1 MKKFIL
7 SLMGMLAWMFSSA
20 NAQIAY
26 QKANF
31 FDNVYVGLNGG
42 VSSPLDFNS
51 VTPFNAQ
58 AGVKVGKNWSP
69 VFGTNI
75 EGTAV
80 FGDNHFADS
89 HTFVKATYVGLNG
102 TLNLTNLFL
111 NYNPDKVFETSLEA
125 GFGWIHNYHTPTP
138 TNSDGH
144 TNYLGA
150 KTGII
155 FAWNIGINKAW
166 QLYAEPSVYWN
177 LSKTDKIQF
186 NKHNAQLAVSVG
198 FVYKFKTSN
207 KTHNFKVYDISD
219 YTSALEEARDRIAAL
234 EAQNAEL
241 SNRPTE
247 TYTVVKE
254 TNKNTETVVYLPDM
268 FTVSFLQNSAELT
281 QDAKNILDKV
291 GTTLP
296 VKVIG
301 STSPEGTTRRN
312 SELSVQR
319 ANAVAEYLKSR
330 GVAVVSAE
338 GNEQGRIAV
347 VTVVK

>member
-7 SLMGMLAWMFSSA
+7 SLMVMLTVMLSSA

-26 QKANF
+26 QKADF
-31 FDNVYVGLNGG
+31 LDNVYVGLNGG

-125 GFGWIHNYHTPTP
+125 GLGWIHNYHTPTP
-138 TNSDGH
+138 TNIDGH
-144 TNYLGA
+144 ANYLGA
-150 KTGII
+150 KTGVIL
-155 FAWNIGINKAW
+155 AWNIGNNKAW

-198 FVYKFKTSN
+198 VVYKFKTSN
-207 KTHNFKVYDISD
+207 KTHNFKVYNIYD

-241 SNRPTE
+241 SKRPTE
-247 TYTVVKE
+247 TYNVVKE
-254 TNKNTETVVYLPDM
+254 TVVYSQDII
-268 FTVSFLQNSAELT
+268 TVSFLQNSAELT

-291 GTTLP
+291 SASLT

-319 ANAVAEYLKSR
+319 ANAVAKYLKSR
-330 GVAVVSAE
+330 GVKVVSAE
-338 GNEQGRIAV
+338 GNEHGRIAV

>member
-7 SLMGMLAWMFSSA
+7 SLMVMLTMMLSSA

-26 QKANF
+26 QKADF
-31 FDNVYVGLNGG
+31 LDNVYVGLNGG

-125 GFGWIHNYHTPTP
+125 GIGWIHNYHTPTP
-138 TNSDGH
+138 TNIDGH
-144 TNYLGA
+144 ANYLGA
-150 KTGII
+150 KTGVIL
-155 FAWNIGINKAW
+155 AWNIGNNKAW

-198 FVYKFKTSN
+198 VVYKFKTSN
-207 KTHNFKVYDISD
+207 KTHNFKVYNIYD
-219 YTSALEEARDRIAAL
+219 YTSVLEEARDRIAAL

-241 SNRPTE
+241 SKRPTE
-247 TYTVVKE
+247 TYNVVKE
-254 TNKNTETVVYLPDM
+254 TNKETVVYSQDVL
-268 FTVSFLQNSAELT
+268 TVSFLQNSAELT

-291 GTTLP
+291 GTSLP

-319 ANAVAEYLKSR
+319 ANAVADYLKSR
-330 GVAVVSAE
+330 GVNVISAE
-338 GNEQGRIAV
+338 GNKHGRIAV

>member
-7 SLMGMLAWMFSSA
+7 SLMVMLTVMLSSA

-26 QKANF
+26 QKADF
-31 FDNVYVGLNGG
+31 LDNVYVGLNGG

-125 GFGWIHNYHTPTP
+125 GIGWIHNYHTPTP
-138 TNSDGH
+138 TNIDGH
-144 TNYLGA
+144 ANYLGA
-150 KTGII
+150 KTGVIL
-155 FAWNIGINKAW
+155 AWNIGNNKAW

-198 FVYKFKTSN
+198 VVYKFKTSN
-207 KTHNFKVYDISD
+207 KTHNFKVYNIYD

-241 SNRPTE
+241 SKRPTE
-247 TYTVVKE
+247 TYNVVKE
-254 TNKNTETVVYLPDM
+254 TNKETVVYSQDVL
-268 FTVSFLQNSAELT
+268 TVSFLQNSAELT

-291 GTTLP
+291 GTSLP

-319 ANAVAEYLKSR
+319 ANAVAKYLKSR
-330 GVAVVSAE
+330 GVKVVSAE
-338 GNEQGRIAV
+338 GNEHGRIAV

>member
-7 SLMGMLAWMFSSA
+7 SLMVMLTVMLSSA

-26 QKANF
+26 QKADF
-31 FDNVYVGLNGG
+31 LDNVYVGLNGG

-69 VFGTNI
+69 VFETNI

-125 GFGWIHNYHTPTP
+125 GLGWIHNYHTPTP
-138 TNSDGH
+138 TNIDGH
-144 TNYLGA
+144 ANYLGA
-150 KTGII
+150 KTGAIL
-155 FAWNIGINKAW
+155 AWNIGNNKAW

-198 FVYKFKTSN
+198 VVYKFKTSN
-207 KTHNFKVYDISD
+207 KTHNFKVYNIYD
-219 YTSALEEARDRIAAL
+219 YTSALEEARNRIDAL

-241 SNRPTE
+241 SKRPTE
-247 TYTVVKE
+247 TYNVVKE
-254 TNKNTETVVYLPDM
+254 TNKETVVYSQDI

-291 GTTLP
+291 SASLP

-319 ANAVAEYLKSR
+319 ANAVAKYLKSR
-330 GVAVVSAE
+330 GVKVVSAE
-338 GNEQGRIAV
+338 GNEHGRIAV

>member
-7 SLMGMLAWMFSSA
+7 SLMVMLTVMLSSA

-26 QKANF
+26 QKADF
-31 FDNVYVGLNGG
+31 LDNVYVGLNGG

-125 GFGWIHNYHTPTP
+125 GIGWIHNYHTPTP
-138 TNSDGH
+138 TNIDGH
-144 TNYLGA
+144 ANYLGA
-150 KTGII
+150 KTGVIL
-155 FAWNIGINKAW
+155 AWNIGNNKAW

-198 FVYKFKTSN
+198 VVYKFKTSN
-207 KTHNFKVYDISD
+207 KTHNFKVYNIYD

-241 SNRPTE
+241 SKRPTE
-247 TYTVVKE
+247 TYNVVKE
-254 TNKNTETVVYLPDM
+254 TNKETVVYSQDVL
-268 FTVSFLQNSAELT
+268 TVSFLQNSAELT
-281 QDAKNILDKV
+281 QDAKNILNKV
-291 GTTLP
+291 GTSLP

-319 ANAVAEYLKSR
+319 ANAVADYLKSR
-330 GVAVVSAE
+330 GVNVISAE
-338 GNEQGRIAV
+338 GNEHGRIAV
-347 VTVVK
+347 ITVVK

>member
-7 SLMGMLAWMFSSA
+7 SLMVMLTVMLSSA

-26 QKANF
+26 QKADF
-31 FDNVYVGLNGG
+31 LDNVYVGLNGG

-125 GFGWIHNYHTPTP
+125 GLGWIHNYHTPTP
-138 TNSDGH
+138 TNIDGH
-144 TNYLGA
+144 ANYLGA
-150 KTGII
+150 KTGVIL
-155 FAWNIGINKAW
+155 AWNIGNNKAW

-198 FVYKFKTSN
+198 VVYKFKTSN
-207 KTHNFKVYDISD
+207 KTHNFKVYNIYD

-241 SNRPTE
+241 SKRPTE
-247 TYTVVKE
+247 TYNVVKE
-254 TNKNTETVVYLPDM
+254 TNKETVVYSQDI

-291 GTTLP
+291 SASLP

-301 STSPEGTTRRN
+301 STSPEGSTRRN

-330 GVAVVSAE
+330 GVNVISAE
-338 GNEQGRIAV
+338 GNEHGRIAV

>member
-7 SLMGMLAWMFSSA
+7 SLMVMLTVMLSSA

-26 QKANF
+26 QKADF
-31 FDNVYVGLNGG
+31 LDNVYVGLNGG

-111 NYNPDKVFETSLEA
+111 NYNPDKVFETSLET
-125 GFGWIHNYHTPTP
+125 GFGWIHNYHTSIP
-138 TNSDGH
+138 TNIDGH
-144 TNYLGA
+144 ANYLGA
-150 KTGII
+150 KTGVIL
-155 FAWNIGINKAW
+155 AWNIGNNKAW

-198 FVYKFKTSN
+198 VVYKFKTSN
-207 KTHNFKVYDISD
+207 KTHNFKVYNIYD

-241 SNRPTE
+241 SKRPTE
-247 TYTVVKE
+247 TYNVVKE
-254 TNKNTETVVYLPDM
+254 TNKETVVYSQDI

-291 GTTLP
+291 GASLP

-301 STSPEGTTRRN
+301 STSPEGSTRRN

-330 GVAVVSAE
+330 GVNVISAE
-338 GNEQGRIAV
+338 GNEHGRIAV

>member
-7 SLMGMLAWMFSSA
+7 SLMVMLTVMLSSA

-26 QKANF
+26 QKADF
-31 FDNVYVGLNGG
+31 LDNVYVGLNGG

-125 GFGWIHNYHTPTP
+125 GLGWIHNYHTPTP
-138 TNSDGH
+138 TNIDGH
-144 TNYLGA
+144 ADYLGA
-150 KTGII
+150 KTGVIL
-155 FAWNIGINKAW
+155 AWNIGNNKAW

-198 FVYKFKTSN
+198 VVYKFKTSN
-207 KTHNFKVYDISD
+207 KTHNFKVYNIYD
-219 YTSALEEARDRIAAL
+219 YTSALEEARDRIDAL

-241 SNRPTE
+241 SKRPTE
-247 TYTVVKE
+247 TYNVVKE
-254 TNKNTETVVYLPDM
+254 TNKETVVYSQDI

-291 GTTLP
+291 GASLP

-301 STSPEGTTRRN
+301 STSPEGSTRRN

-319 ANAVAEYLKSR
+319 ANAVAKYLKSR
-330 GVAVVSAE
+330 GVKVVSAE
-338 GNEQGRIAV
+338 GNEHGRIAV

>member
-7 SLMGMLAWMFSSA
+7 SLMVMLTVMLSSA

-26 QKANF
+26 QKADF
-31 FDNVYVGLNGG
+31 LDNVYVGLNGG

-75 EGTAV
+75 EGTVV

-125 GFGWIHNYHTPTP
+125 GLGWIHNYHTPTP
-138 TNSDGH
+138 TNIDGH
-144 TNYLGA
+144 ADYLGA
-150 KTGII
+150 KTGVIL
-155 FAWNIGINKAW
+155 AWNIGNNKAW

-198 FVYKFKTSN
+198 VVYKFKTSN
-207 KTHNFKVYDISD
+207 KTHNFKVYNIYD
-219 YTSALEEARDRIAAL
+219 YTSALKEARNRIDAL

-241 SNRPTE
+241 SKRPTE
-247 TYTVVKE
+247 TYNVVKE
-254 TNKNTETVVYLPDM
+254 TNKETVVYSQDI

-291 GTTLP
+291 SASLP

-319 ANAVAEYLKSR
+319 ANAVAKYLKSR
-330 GVAVVSAE
+330 GVKVVSAE
-338 GNEQGRIAV
+338 GNEHGRIAV

>member
-7 SLMGMLAWMFSSA
+7 SLMVMLTVMLSSA

-26 QKANF
+26 QKADF
-31 FDNVYVGLNGG
+31 LDNVYVGLNGG

-125 GFGWIHNYHTPTP
+125 GLGWIHNYHTPTP
-138 TNSDGH
+138 TNIDGH
-144 TNYLGA
+144 VDYLGA
-150 KTGII
+150 KTGVIL
-155 FAWNIGINKAW
+155 AWNIGNNKAW

-198 FVYKFKTSN
+198 VVYKFKTSN
-207 KTHNFKVYDISD
+207 KTHNFKVYNIYD

-241 SNRPTE
+241 SKRPTE
-247 TYTVVKE
+247 TYNVVKE
-254 TNKNTETVVYLPDM
+254 TVVYSQDI

-291 GTTLP
+291 GASLP

-301 STSPEGTTRRN
+301 STSPEGSTRRN

-319 ANAVAEYLKSR
+319 ANAVAKYLKSR
-330 GVAVVSAE
+330 GVKVVSAE
-338 GNEQGRIAV
+338 GNEHGRIAV

>member
-7 SLMGMLAWMFSSA
+7 SLMVMLTVMLSSA

-26 QKANF
+26 QKADF
-31 FDNVYVGLNGG
+31 LDNVYVGLNGG

-125 GFGWIHNYHTPTP
+125 GLGWIHNYHTPTP
-138 TNSDGH
+138 TNIDGH
-144 TNYLGA
+144 ANYLGA
-150 KTGII
+150 KTGVIL
-155 FAWNIGINKAW
+155 AWNIGNNKAW

-198 FVYKFKTSN
+198 VVYKFKTSN
-207 KTHNFKVYDISD
+207 KTHNFKVYNIYD

-241 SNRPTE
+241 SKRPTE
-247 TYTVVKE
+247 TYNVVKE
-254 TNKNTETVVYLPDM
+254 TNKETVVYSQDI

-291 GTTLP
+291 GTSLP

-319 ANAVAEYLKSR
+319 ANAVADYLKSR
-330 GVAVVSAE
+330 GVNVISAE
-338 GNEQGRIAV
+338 GNKHGRIAV

>member
-7 SLMGMLAWMFSSA
+7 SLMVMLTVMLSSA

-26 QKANF
+26 QKADF
-31 FDNVYVGLNGG
+31 LDNVYVGLNGG

-125 GFGWIHNYHTPTP
+125 GLGWIHNYHTPTP
-138 TNSDGH
+138 TNIDGH
-144 TNYLGA
+144 ANYLGA
-150 KTGII
+150 KTGVIL
-155 FAWNIGINKAW
+155 AWNIGNNKAW

-198 FVYKFKTSN
+198 VVYKFKTSN
-207 KTHNFKVYDISD
+207 KTHNFKVYNIYD

-241 SNRPTE
+241 SKRPTE
-247 TYTVVKE
+247 TYNVVKE
-254 TNKNTETVVYLPDM
+254 TNKETVVYSQDVL
-268 FTVSFLQNSAELT
+268 TVSFLQNSAELT

-291 GTTLP
+291 GTSLP

-319 ANAVAEYLKSR
+319 ANAVADYLKSR
-330 GVAVVSAE
+330 GVNVISAE
-338 GNEQGRIAV
+338 GNKHGRIAV

>member
-7 SLMGMLAWMFSSA
+7 SLMVMLTVMLSSA

-26 QKANF
+26 QKADF

-138 TNSDGH
+138 TNIDGH
-144 TNYLGA
+144 ANYLGA
-150 KTGII
+150 KTGVIL
-155 FAWNIGINKAW
+155 AWNIGNKKAW

-198 FVYKFKTSN
+198 VVYKFKTSN
-207 KTHNFKVYDISD
+207 KTHNFKVYNIYD
-219 YTSALEEARDRIAAL
+219 YSSALEEARDRIAAL
-234 EAQNAEL
+234 ETQNAEL
-241 SNRPTE
+241 SKRPTE
-247 TYTVVKE
+247 TYNVVKE
-254 TNKNTETVVYLPDM
+254 TNKETVVYSQDVL
-268 FTVSFLQNSAELT
+268 TVSFLQNSAELT

-291 GTTLP
+291 GTSLT

-319 ANAVAEYLKSR
+319 ANAVADYLKSR
-330 GVAVVSAE
+330 GVNVISAE
-338 GNEQGRIAV
+338 GNEYGRIAV

>member
-7 SLMGMLAWMFSSA
+7 SLMVMLTVMLSSA

-26 QKANF
+26 QKADF
-31 FDNVYVGLNGG
+31 LDNVYVGLNGG

-125 GFGWIHNYHTPTP
+125 GLGWIHNYHTPTP
-138 TNSDGH
+138 TNIDGH
-144 TNYLGA
+144 ANYLGA
-150 KTGII
+150 KTGVI
-155 FAWNIGINKAW
+155 FAWNIGNNKAW

-198 FVYKFKTSN
+198 VVYKFKTSN
-207 KTHNFKVYDISD
+207 KTHNFKVYNIYD

-241 SNRPTE
+241 SKRPTE
-247 TYTVVKE
+247 TYNVVKE
-254 TNKNTETVVYLPDM
+254 TVVYSQDII
-268 FTVSFLQNSAELT
+268 TVSFLQNSAELT

-291 GTTLP
+291 SASLP

-319 ANAVAEYLKSR
+319 ANAVAKYLKSR
-330 GVAVVSAE
+330 GVKVVSAE
-338 GNEQGRIAV
+338 GNEHGRIAV

>member
-7 SLMGMLAWMFSSA
+7 SLMVMLTVMLSSA

-26 QKANF
+26 QKADF
-31 FDNVYVGLNGG
+31 LDNVYVGLNGG

-125 GFGWIHNYHTPTP
+125 GLGWIHNYHTPTP
-138 TNSDGH
+138 TNIDGH
-144 TNYLGA
+144 ANYLGA
-150 KTGII
+150 KTGVIL
-155 FAWNIGINKAW
+155 AWNIGNNKAW

-198 FVYKFKTSN
+198 VVYKFKTSN
-207 KTHNFKVYDISD
+207 KTHNFKVYNIYD

-241 SNRPTE
+241 SKRPTE
-247 TYTVVKE
+247 TYNVVK
-254 TNKNTETVVYLPDM
+254 KTVVYSQDII
-268 FTVSFLQNSAELT
+268 TVSFLQNSAELT

-291 GTTLP
+291 SASLP

-319 ANAVAEYLKSR
+319 ANAVAKYLKSR
-330 GVAVVSAE
+330 GVKVVSAE
-338 GNEQGRIAV
+338 GNKHGRIAV

>member
-1 MKKFIL
+1 MV
-7 SLMGMLAWMFSSA
+7 MLTVMLSSA

-26 QKANF
+26 QKADF
-31 FDNVYVGLNGG
+31 LDNVYVGLNGG

-125 GFGWIHNYHTPTP
+125 GIGWIHNYHTPTP
-138 TNSDGH
+138 TNIDGH
-144 TNYLGA
+144 ANYLGA
-150 KTGII
+150 KTGVIL
-155 FAWNIGINKAW
+155 AWNIGNNKAW

-198 FVYKFKTSN
+198 VVYKFKTSN
-207 KTHNFKVYDISD
+207 KTHNFKVYNIYD

-241 SNRPTE
+241 SKRPTE
-247 TYTVVKE
+247 TYNVVKE
-254 TNKNTETVVYLPDM
+254 TVVYSQDII
-268 FTVSFLQNSAELT
+268 TVSFLQNSAELT

-291 GTTLP
+291 SASLP

-319 ANAVAEYLKSR
+319 ANAVAKYLKSR
-330 GVAVVSAE
+330 GVKVVSAE
-338 GNEQGRIAV
+338 GNEHGRIAV

>member
-7 SLMGMLAWMFSSA
+7 SLMVMLTVMLSSA

-26 QKANF
+26 QKADF
-31 FDNVYVGLNGG
+31 LDNVYVGLNGG

-51 VTPFNAQ
+51 VIPFNAQ

-125 GFGWIHNYHTPTP
+125 GLGWIHNYHTPTP
-138 TNSDGH
+138 TNIDGH
-144 TNYLGA
+144 ANYLGA
-150 KTGII
+150 KTGVIL
-155 FAWNIGINKAW
+155 AWNIGNNKAW

-198 FVYKFKTSN
+198 VVYKFKTSN
-207 KTHNFKVYDISD
+207 KTHNFKVYNIYD

-241 SNRPTE
+241 SKRPTE
-247 TYTVVKE
+247 TYNVVKE
-254 TNKNTETVVYLPDM
+254 TVVYSQDII
-268 FTVSFLQNSAELT
+268 TVSFLQNSAELT

-291 GTTLP
+291 SVSLP

-319 ANAVAEYLKSR
+319 ANAVAKYLKSR
-330 GVAVVSAE
+330 GVKVVSAE
-338 GNEQGRIAV
+338 GNEHGRIAV

>member
-7 SLMGMLAWMFSSA
+7 SLMVMLTVMLSSA

-26 QKANF
+26 QKADF
-31 FDNVYVGLNGG
+31 LDNVYVGLNGG

-51 VTPFNAQ
+51 VIPFNAQ

-125 GFGWIHNYHTPTP
+125 GIGWIHNYHTSTP
-138 TNSDGH
+138 TNIDGH
-144 TNYLGA
+144 ANYLGA
-150 KTGII
+150 KTGVIL
-155 FAWNIGINKAW
+155 AWNIGNNKAW

-198 FVYKFKTSN
+198 VVYKFKTSN
-207 KTHNFKVYDISD
+207 KTHNFKVYNIYD

-241 SNRPTE
+241 SKRPTE
-247 TYTVVKE
+247 TYNVVKE
-254 TNKNTETVVYLPDM
+254 TNKETVVYSQDII
-268 FTVSFLQNSAELT
+268 TVSFLQNSAELT

-291 GTTLP
+291 SVSLP

-319 ANAVAEYLKSR
+319 ANAVAKYLKSR
-330 GVAVVSAE
+330 GVKVVSAE
-338 GNEQGRIAV
+338 GNEHGRIAV

>member
-7 SLMGMLAWMFSSA
+7 SLMVMLTVMLSSA

-26 QKANF
+26 QKADF
-31 FDNVYVGLNGG
+31 LDNVYVGLNGG

-125 GFGWIHNYHTPTP
+125 GLGWIHNYHTPTP
-138 TNSDGH
+138 TNIDGH
-144 TNYLGA
+144 VNYLGA
-150 KTGII
+150 KTGVIL
-155 FAWNIGINKAW
+155 AWNIGNNKAW

-198 FVYKFKTSN
+198 VVYKFKTSN
-207 KTHNFKVYDISD
+207 KTHNFKVYNIYD

-241 SNRPTE
+241 SKRPTE
-247 TYTVVKE
+247 TYNVVKE
-254 TNKNTETVVYLPDM
+254 TNKETVVYSQDI

-291 GTTLP
+291 GVSLP

-301 STSPEGTTRRN
+301 STSPEGSTRRN

-330 GVAVVSAE
+330 GVEVISAE
-338 GNEQGRIAV
+338 GNEHGRIAV

>member
-7 SLMGMLAWMFSSA
+7 SLMVMLTMMLSSA

-26 QKANF
+26 QKADF

-125 GFGWIHNYHTPTP
+125 GLGWIHNYHTPTP
-138 TNSDGH
+138 TNIDGH
-144 TNYLGA
+144 ANYLGA
-150 KTGII
+150 KTGVIL
-155 FAWNIGINKAW
+155 AWNIGNNKAW

-198 FVYKFKTSN
+198 VVYKFKTSN
-207 KTHNFKVYDISD
+207 KTHNFKVYNIYD

-241 SNRPTE
+241 SKRPTE
-247 TYTVVKE
+247 TYNVVKE
-254 TNKNTETVVYLPDM
+254 TVVYSQDII
-268 FTVSFLQNSAELT
+268 TVSFLQNSAELT

-291 GTTLP
+291 SASLP

-319 ANAVAEYLKSR
+319 ANAVAKYLKSR
-330 GVAVVSAE
+330 GVKVVSAE
-338 GNEQGRIAV
+338 GNEHGRIAV

>member
-7 SLMGMLAWMFSSA
+7 SLMVMLTMMLSSA

-26 QKANF
+26 QKADF

-58 AGVKVGKNWSP
+58 AGIKVGKNWSP

-138 TNSDGH
+138 TNIDGH
-144 TNYLGA
+144 ANYLGA
-150 KTGII
+150 KTGVIL
-155 FAWNIGINKAW
+155 AWNIGNKKAW

-186 NKHNAQLAVSVG
+186 NKHNAQLAFSVG
-198 FVYKFKTSN
+198 VVYKFKTSN
-207 KTHNFKVYDISD
+207 KTHNFKVYNIYD
-219 YTSALEEARDRIAAL
+219 YSSALEEARDRIAAL
-234 EAQNAEL
+234 EAQNTEL
-241 SNRPTE
+241 SKRPTE
-247 TYTVVKE
+247 TYNVVKE
-254 TNKNTETVVYLPDM
+254 TNKETVVYSQDVL
-268 FTVSFLQNSAELT
+268 TVSFLQNSAELT

-291 GTTLP
+291 GTSLP

-319 ANAVAEYLKSR
+319 ANAVADYLKSR
-330 GVAVVSAE
+330 GVNVISAE
-338 GNEQGRIAV
+338 GNEHGRIAV

>member
-7 SLMGMLAWMFSSA
+7 SLMVMLTVMLSSA

-26 QKANF
+26 QKADF
-31 FDNVYVGLNGG
+31 LDNVYVGLNGG

-51 VTPFNAQ
+51 VIPFNAQ

-125 GFGWIHNYHTPTP
+125 GLGWIHNYHTPTP
-138 TNSDGH
+138 TNIDGH
-144 TNYLGA
+144 ANYLGA
-150 KTGII
+150 KTGVIL
-155 FAWNIGINKAW
+155 AWNIGNNKAW

-198 FVYKFKTSN
+198 VVYKFKTSN
-207 KTHNFKVYDISD
+207 KTHNFKVYNIYD

-241 SNRPTE
+241 SKRPTE
-247 TYTVVKE
+247 TYNVVKE
-254 TNKNTETVVYLPDM
+254 TNKETVVYSQDII
-268 FTVSFLQNSAELT
+268 TVSFLQNSAELT

-291 GTTLP
+291 SVSLP

-319 ANAVAEYLKSR
+319 ANAVAKYLKSR
-330 GVAVVSAE
+330 GVKVVSAE
-338 GNEQGRIAV
+338 GNEHGRIAV

>member
-7 SLMGMLAWMFSSA
+7 SLMVMLTVMLSSA

-26 QKANF
+26 QKADF
-31 FDNVYVGLNGG
+31 LDNVYVGLNGG

-125 GFGWIHNYHTPTP
+125 GIGWIHNYHTSTP
-138 TNSDGH
+138 TNIDGH
-144 TNYLGA
+144 ANYLGA
-150 KTGII
+150 KTGVIL
-155 FAWNIGINKAW
+155 AWNIGNNKAW

-198 FVYKFKTSN
+198 VVYKFKTSN
-207 KTHNFKVYDISD
+207 KTHNFKVYNIYD

-241 SNRPTE
+241 SKRPTE
-247 TYTVVKE
+247 TYNVVKE
-254 TNKNTETVVYLPDM
+254 TNKETVVYSQDI

-291 GTTLP
+291 GASLP

-301 STSPEGTTRRN
+301 STSPEGSTRRN

-330 GVAVVSAE
+330 GVNVISAE
-338 GNEQGRIAV
+338 GNEHGRIAV

>member
-7 SLMGMLAWMFSSA
+7 SLMVMLTVMLSSA

-26 QKANF
+26 QKADF
-31 FDNVYVGLNGG
+31 LDNVYVGLNGG

-125 GFGWIHNYHTPTP
+125 GLGWIHNYHTPTP
-138 TNSDGH
+138 TNIDGH
-144 TNYLGA
+144 ANYLGA
-150 KTGII
+150 KTGVIL
-155 FAWNIGINKAW
+155 AWNIGNNKAW

-198 FVYKFKTSN
+198 VVYKFKTSN
-207 KTHNFKVYDISD
+207 KTHNFKVYNIYD

-241 SNRPTE
+241 SKRPTE
-247 TYTVVKE
+247 TYNVVKE
-254 TNKNTETVVYLPDM
+254 TVVYSQDII
-268 FTVSFLQNSAELT
+268 TVSFLQNSAELT

-291 GTTLP
+291 SASLP

-319 ANAVAEYLKSR
+319 ANAVAKYLKSR
-330 GVAVVSAE
+330 GVKVVSAE
-338 GNEQGRIAV
+338 GNEHGRIAV
-347 VTVVK
+347 VTVIK

>member
-7 SLMGMLAWMFSSA
+7 SLMVMLTVMLSSA

-26 QKANF
+26 QKADF
-31 FDNVYVGLNGG
+31 LDNVYVGLNGG

-125 GFGWIHNYHTPTP
+125 GIGWIHNYHTPTP
-138 TNSDGH
+138 TNIDGH
-144 TNYLGA
+144 ANYLGA
-150 KTGII
+150 KTGVIL
-155 FAWNIGINKAW
+155 AWNIGNNKAW

-198 FVYKFKTSN
+198 VVYKFKTSN
-207 KTHNFKVYDISD
+207 KTHNFKVYNIYD

-234 EAQNAEL
+234 EAQNTEL
-241 SNRPTE
+241 SKRPTE
-247 TYTVVKE
+247 TYNVVKE
-254 TNKNTETVVYLPDM
+254 TNKETVVYSQDII
-268 FTVSFLQNSAELT
+268 TVSFLQNSAELT

-291 GTTLP
+291 SASLP

-319 ANAVAEYLKSR
+319 ANAVAKYLKSR
-330 GVAVVSAE
+330 GVKVVSAE
-338 GNEQGRIAV
+338 GNEHGRIAV

>member
-7 SLMGMLAWMFSSA
+7 SLMVMLTVMLSSA

-26 QKANF
+26 QKADF
-31 FDNVYVGLNGG
+31 LDNVYVGLNGG

-51 VTPFNAQ
+51 VIPFNAQ

-125 GFGWIHNYHTPTP
+125 GLGWIHNYHTPTP
-138 TNSDGH
+138 TNIDGH
-144 TNYLGA
+144 ANYLGA
-150 KTGII
+150 KTGVIL
-155 FAWNIGINKAW
+155 AWNIGNNKAW

-198 FVYKFKTSN
+198 VVYKFKTSN
-207 KTHNFKVYDISD
+207 KTHNFKVYNIYD

-241 SNRPTE
+241 SKRPTE
-247 TYTVVKE
+247 TYNVVKE
-254 TNKNTETVVYLPDM
+254 TVVYSQDII
-268 FTVSFLQNSAELT
+268 TVSFLQNSAELT

-291 GTTLP
+291 SASLP

-301 STSPEGTTRRN
+301 STSPEGSTRRN

-319 ANAVAEYLKSR
+319 ANAVAKYLKSR
-330 GVAVVSAE
+330 GVKVVSAE
-338 GNEQGRIAV
+338 GNEHGRIAV

>member
-7 SLMGMLAWMFSSA
+7 SLMVMLTVMLSSA

-26 QKANF
+26 QKADF
-31 FDNVYVGLNGG
+31 LDNVYVGLNGG

-125 GFGWIHNYHTPTP
+125 GLGWIHNYHTPTP
-138 TNSDGH
+138 TNIDGH
-144 TNYLGA
+144 ANYLGA
-150 KTGII
+150 KTGVIL
-155 FAWNIGINKAW
+155 AWNIGNNKAW

-198 FVYKFKTSN
+198 VVYKFKTSN
-207 KTHNFKVYDISD
+207 KTHNFKVYNIYD

-241 SNRPTE
+241 SKRPTE
-247 TYTVVKE
+247 TYNVVKE
-254 TNKNTETVVYLPDM
+254 TNKETVVYSQDI

-291 GTTLP
+291 GASLP

-330 GVAVVSAE
+330 GVEVISAE
-338 GNEQGRIAV
+338 GNEHGRIAV

>member
-7 SLMGMLAWMFSSA
+7 SLMVMLTVMLSSA

-26 QKANF
+26 QKADF
-31 FDNVYVGLNGG
+31 LDNVYVGLNGG

-125 GFGWIHNYHTPTP
+125 GIGWIHNYHTPTP
-138 TNSDGH
+138 TNIDGH
-144 TNYLGA
+144 ANYLGA
-150 KTGII
+150 KTGVIL
-155 FAWNIGINKAW
+155 AWNIGNNKAW

-198 FVYKFKTSN
+198 VVYKFKTSN
-207 KTHNFKVYDISD
+207 KTHNFKVYNIYD

-241 SNRPTE
+241 SKRPTE
-247 TYTVVKE
+247 TYNVVKE
-254 TNKNTETVVYLPDM
+254 TNKETVVYSQDI

-291 GTTLP
+291 GVSLP

-330 GVAVVSAE
+330 GVEVVSAE
-338 GNEQGRIAV
+338 GNEHGRIAV

>member
-1 MKKFIL
+1 MV
-7 SLMGMLAWMFSSA
+7 MLTVMLSSA

-26 QKANF
+26 QKADF
-31 FDNVYVGLNGG
+31 LDNVYVGLNGG

-125 GFGWIHNYHTPTP
+125 GIGWIHNYHTPTP
-138 TNSDGH
+138 TNIDGH
-144 TNYLGA
+144 ANYLGA
-150 KTGII
+150 KTGVIL
-155 FAWNIGINKAW
+155 AWNIGNNKAW

-198 FVYKFKTSN
+198 VVYKFKTSN
-207 KTHNFKVYDISD
+207 KTHNFKVYNIYD

-241 SNRPTE
+241 SKRPTE
-247 TYTVVKE
+247 TYNVVKE
-254 TNKNTETVVYLPDM
+254 TVVYSQDII
-268 FTVSFLQNSAELT
+268 TVSFLQNSAELT

-291 GTTLP
+291 SVSLP

-330 GVAVVSAE
+330 GVEVVSAE
-338 GNEQGRIAV
+338 GNEHGRIAV

>member
-7 SLMGMLAWMFSSA
+7 SLMVMLTVMLSSA

-26 QKANF
+26 QKADF
-31 FDNVYVGLNGG
+31 LDNVYVGLNGG

-125 GFGWIHNYHTPTP
+125 GIGWIHNYHTPTP
-138 TNSDGH
+138 TNIDGH
-144 TNYLGA
+144 VNYLGA
-150 KTGII
+150 KTGVIL
-155 FAWNIGINKAW
+155 AWNIGNNKAW

-198 FVYKFKTSN
+198 VVYKFKTSN
-207 KTHNFKVYDISD
+207 KTHNFKVYNIYD

-241 SNRPTE
+241 SKRPTE
-247 TYTVVKE
+247 TYNVVKE
-254 TNKNTETVVYLPDM
+254 TNKETVVYSQDI

-291 GTTLP
+291 GASLP

-301 STSPEGTTRRN
+301 STSPEGSTRRN

-330 GVAVVSAE
+330 GVEVVSAE
-338 GNEQGRIAV
+338 GNEHGRIAV

>member
-7 SLMGMLAWMFSSA
+7 SLMVMLTMMLSSV

-51 VTPFNAQ
+51 ITPFNAQ

-89 HTFVKATYVGLNG
+89 HTFVKTTYVGLNG

-125 GFGWIHNYHTPTP
+125 GLGWIRNYHTPIMA
-138 TNSDGH
+138 NIDGH
-144 TNYLGA
+144 VDYLGA
-150 KTGII
+150 KTGAI
-155 FAWNIGINKAW
+155 FAWNIGNKKAL

-177 LSKTDKIQF
+177 LPKSGDIQF
-186 NKHNAQLAVSVG
+186 NKQNAQLAVSVG
-198 FVYKFKTSN
+198 VVYKFKTSN
-207 KTHNFKVYDISD
+207 KTHNFKVYNIYD
-219 YTSALEEARDRIAAL
+219 YTSALQEARDRIASL
-234 EAQNAEL
+234 ETQNAEL
-241 SNRPTE
+241 RKRPI
-247 TYTVVKE
+247 YNVVKE
-254 TNKNTETVVYLPDM
+254 TNKETVVYSQDVL
-268 FTVSFLQNSAELT
+268 TVSFLQNSAELT
-281 QDAKNILDKV
+281 QDAKNILNKV
-291 GTTLP
+291 GTSLP

-319 ANAVAEYLKSR
+319 ANAVADYLKSR
-330 GVAVVSAE
+330 GVNVISAE
-338 GNEQGRIAV
+338 GNEHGRIAV
-347 VTVVK
+347 ITVVK

>member
-7 SLMGMLAWMFSSA
+7 SLMVMLTVMLSSA

-26 QKANF
+26 QKADF
-31 FDNVYVGLNGG
+31 LDNVYVGLNGG

-75 EGTAV
+75 EGTVV
-80 FGDNHFADS
+80 FGDNHFAGS

-102 TLNLTNLFL
+102 RLNLTNLFL

-125 GFGWIHNYHTPTP
+125 GLGWIHNYHTPTP
-138 TNSDGH
+138 TNIDGH
-144 TNYLGA
+144 ANYLGA
-150 KTGII
+150 KTGVIL
-155 FAWNIGINKAW
+155 AWNIGNNKAW

-198 FVYKFKTSN
+198 VVYKFKTSN
-207 KTHNFKVYDISD
+207 KTHNFKVYNIYD

-241 SNRPTE
+241 SKRPTE
-247 TYTVVKE
+247 TYNVVKE
-254 TNKNTETVVYLPDM
+254 TNKETVVYSQDII
-268 FTVSFLQNSAELT
+268 TVSFLQNSAELT

-291 GTTLP
+291 GASLP

-330 GVAVVSAE
+330 GVEVVSAE
-338 GNEQGRIAV
+338 GNEHGRIAV

>member
-7 SLMGMLAWMFSSA
+7 SLMVMLTMMLSSA

-26 QKANF
+26 QKADF

-51 VTPFNAQ
+51 VTPFNTQ

-80 FGDNHFADS
+80 FGDNHFTDS

-138 TNSDGH
+138 TNIDGH
-144 TNYLGA
+144 ANYLGT
-150 KTGII
+150 KTGVIL
-155 FAWNIGINKAW
+155 AWNIGNKKAW

-177 LSKTDKIQF
+177 LSKSDKIQF

-198 FVYKFKTSN
+198 VVYKFKTSN
-207 KTHNFKVYDISD
+207 KTHNFKVYNIYD
-219 YTSALEEARDRIAAL
+219 YSSALEEARDRIAAL

-241 SNRPTE
+241 SKRPTE
-247 TYTVVKE
+247 TYNVVKE
-254 TNKNTETVVYLPDM
+254 TNKETVVYSQDI

-291 GTTLP
+291 GASLP

-301 STSPEGTTRRN
+301 STSPEGSTRRN

-330 GVAVVSAE
+330 GAEVVSAE
-338 GNEQGRIAV
+338 GNEHGRIAV

>member
-7 SLMGMLAWMFSSA
+7 SLMVMLTVMLSSA

-26 QKANF
+26 QKADF
-31 FDNVYVGLNGG
+31 LDNVYVGLNGG

-125 GFGWIHNYHTPTP
+125 GIGWIHNYHTPTP
-138 TNSDGH
+138 TNIDGH
-144 TNYLGA
+144 ANYLGA
-150 KTGII
+150 KTGVIL
-155 FAWNIGINKAW
+155 AWNIGNNKAW
-166 QLYAEPSVYWN
+166 QIYAEPSVYWN

-198 FVYKFKTSN
+198 VVYKFKTSN
-207 KTHNFKVYDISD
+207 KTHNFKVYNIYD

-241 SNRPTE
+241 SKRPTE
-247 TYTVVKE
+247 TYNVVKE
-254 TNKNTETVVYLPDM
+254 TNKETVVYSQDI

-291 GTTLP
+291 GASLP

-301 STSPEGTTRRN
+301 STSPEGSTRRN

-319 ANAVAEYLKSR
+319 VKAVAEYLKSR
-330 GVAVVSAE
+330 GVEVVSAE
-338 GNEQGRIAV
+338 GNEHGRIAV

>member
-1 MKKFIL
+1 MV
-7 SLMGMLAWMFSSA
+7 MLTVMLSSA

-26 QKANF
+26 QKADF
-31 FDNVYVGLNGG
+31 LDNVYVGLNGG

-125 GFGWIHNYHTPTP
+125 GLGWIHNYHTPTP
-138 TNSDGH
+138 TNIDGH
-144 TNYLGA
+144 ANYLGA
-150 KTGII
+150 KTGVIL
-155 FAWNIGINKAW
+155 AWNIGNNKAW

-198 FVYKFKTSN
+198 VVYKFKTSN
-207 KTHNFKVYDISD
+207 KTHNFKVYNIYD

-241 SNRPTE
+241 SKRPTE
-247 TYTVVKE
+247 TYNVVKE
-254 TNKNTETVVYLPDM
+254 TNKETVVYSQDI

-291 GTTLP
+291 GASLP

-301 STSPEGTTRRN
+301 STSPEGSTRRN

-330 GVAVVSAE
+330 GVEVVSAE
-338 GNEQGRIAV
+338 GNEHGRIAV

>member
-7 SLMGMLAWMFSSA
+7 SLMVMLTVMLSSA

-26 QKANF
+26 QKADF
-31 FDNVYVGLNGG
+31 LDNVYVGLNGG

-125 GFGWIHNYHTPTP
+125 GLGWIHNYHTPTP
-138 TNSDGH
+138 TNIDGH
-144 TNYLGA
+144 ANYLGA
-150 KTGII
+150 KTGVIL
-155 FAWNIGINKAW
+155 AWNIGNNKAW

-198 FVYKFKTSN
+198 VVYKFKTSN
-207 KTHNFKVYDISD
+207 KTHNFKVYNIYD

-241 SNRPTE
+241 SKRPTE
-247 TYTVVKE
+247 TYNVVKE
-254 TNKNTETVVYLPDM
+254 TNKETVVYSQNI

-291 GTTLP
+291 GASLP

-301 STSPEGTTRRN
+301 STSPEGSTRRN

-330 GVAVVSAE
+330 GVEVVSAE
-338 GNEQGRIAV
+338 GNEHGRIAV

>member
-7 SLMGMLAWMFSSA
+7 SLMVMLTVMLSSA

-26 QKANF
+26 QKADF
-31 FDNVYVGLNGG
+31 LDNVYVGLNGG

-51 VTPFNAQ
+51 VIPFNAQ

-125 GFGWIHNYHTPTP
+125 GLGWIHNYHTPTP
-138 TNSDGH
+138 TNIDGH
-144 TNYLGA
+144 ANYLGA
-150 KTGII
+150 KTGVIL
-155 FAWNIGINKAW
+155 AWNIGNNKAW
-166 QLYAEPSVYWN
+166 QIYAEPSVYWN

-198 FVYKFKTSN
+198 VVYKFKTSN
-207 KTHNFKVYDISD
+207 KTHNFKVYNIYD

-241 SNRPTE
+241 SKRPTE
-247 TYTVVKE
+247 TYNVVKE
-254 TNKNTETVVYLPDM
+254 TNKETVVYSQDI

-291 GTTLP
+291 GASLP

-301 STSPEGTTRRN
+301 STSPEGSTRRN

-330 GVAVVSAE
+330 GVEVVSAE
-338 GNEQGRIAV
+338 GNEHGRIAV

>member
-7 SLMGMLAWMFSSA
+7 SLMVMLTVMLSSA

-26 QKANF
+26 QKADF
-31 FDNVYVGLNGG
+31 LDNVYVGLNGG

-125 GFGWIHNYHTPTP
+125 GLGWIHNYHTPTP
-138 TNSDGH
+138 TNIDGH
-144 TNYLGA
+144 ANYLGA
-150 KTGII
+150 KTGVIL
-155 FAWNIGINKAW
+155 AWNIGNNKAW

-198 FVYKFKTSN
+198 VVYKFKTSN
-207 KTHNFKVYDISD
+207 KTHNFKVYNIYD

-247 TYTVVKE
+247 TYNVVKE
-254 TNKNTETVVYLPDM
+254 TVVYSQDII
-268 FTVSFLQNSAELT
+268 TVSFLQNSAELT

-291 GTTLP
+291 GASLP

-330 GVAVVSAE
+330 GVEVVSAE
-338 GNEQGRIAV
+338 GNEHGRIAV

>member
-7 SLMGMLAWMFSSA
+7 SLMVMLTMMLSSA

-26 QKANF
+26 QKADF
-31 FDNVYVGLNGG
+31 LDNVYVGLNGG

-125 GFGWIHNYHTPTP
+125 GLGWIHNYHTPTP
-138 TNSDGH
+138 TNIDGH
-144 TNYLGA
+144 ANYLGA
-150 KTGII
+150 KTGVIL
-155 FAWNIGINKAW
+155 AWNIGNNKAW

-198 FVYKFKTSN
+198 VVYKFKTSN
-207 KTHNFKVYDISD
+207 KTHNFKVYNIYD

-241 SNRPTE
+241 SKRPTE
-247 TYTVVKE
+247 TYNVVKE
-254 TNKNTETVVYLPDM
+254 TNKETVVYSQDI

-291 GTTLP
+291 GASLP

-301 STSPEGTTRRN
+301 STSPEGSTRRN

-330 GVAVVSAE
+330 GVEVVSAE
-338 GNEQGRIAV
+338 GNEHGRIAV